1 MKIRR
6 KCNILELL
14 DKYDA
19 VIVDWAKYYSEY
31 IELYESVYKNSK
43 INCKY
48 KSFVKNENTF
58 ITKTKPF
65 NCYSSDSLE
74 ALVKSCKDLKIFYI
88 L

>member
-19 VIVDWAKYYSEY
+19 VIVDWAKYHSEY

-43 INCKY
+43 INRKY
-48 KSFVKNENTF
+48 KSFVKNYPF
-58 ITKTKPF
+58 ATKTKPF
-65 NCYSSDSLE
+65 NCYSSDRIE
-74 ALVKSCKDLKIFYI
+74 TLVKSCKDLKIFYI

>member
-31 IELYESVYKNSK
+31 IGLYESVYKNLI
-43 INCKY
+43 INDKY
-48 KSFVKNENTF
+48 KAFVKNENPLV
-58 ITKTKPF
+58 TKTKPF
-65 NCYSSDSLE
+65 SCYSSDRIDD
-74 ALVKSCKDLKIFYI
+74 LVKSCKELNVFYI